1 MNVDSTASRFP
12 ITFFKSYSA
21 TVKDEADWSLEALA
35 RCIETVTAP
44 QKADLPWLKLAKFG
58 DIRTIPKNSLRHDA
72 NVLAVTGIEADYDG
86 EEVSFSV
93 AVEIATKAGILA
105 LIYTSPSHTEDAPRW
120 RVLCPLSQEMPPDL
134 RARMLGRLN
143 GLYRGILAGESWT
156 LSQSYYYGSIAANPS
171 HRVKLIDGTPIDLHD
186 DLDEIWLGKPHSNGN
201 GQAQPFTSGPADEA
215 ALLEQIATGASYH
228 GSAMRLIGKWALAG
242 LPLLDAKA
250 RIVDAM
256 NAVPTALRD
265 GRWSARA
272 ADLDRC
278 IVDIYG
284 KEAAKDAG
292 PRTRVSSEAPQPDPE
307 LLANP
312 DMSLL
317 HLNRR
322 APPALPLD
330 VFGPGWATWISAAA
344 EAAAAPPDYVAVP
357 LLASSSALIGHARW
371 AQATP
376 GWMEPP
382 HIWAGSVGDSGSSKS
397 PGADC
402 LLRDVLPVIEQR
414 MMGDF
419 PDRLRDWRAAAEAA
433 TAAQEQWKAD
443 VRTAQKNHH
452 PPPLPP
458 AEPAPAEPQAPRLR
472 QSDVTVEKVAALLAN
487 AAPKGLMIVRDEL
500 AGWLL
505 GLNSY
510 NDAGRSFWIEA
521 YGGRPY
527 RVERVKS
534 PEPIVIPRL
543 AVAVTGTTQPGKL
556 AEMFREADDGLL
568 GRFVWAWPDPLPFRL
583 GQNPPAVAWA
593 IDALDKLRLLELA
606 PGEQPHDPPRPVL
619 VPLSPAAVSMMEAFG
634 QDMQRR
640 QQEAGGL
647 LQSAYG
653 KARGLALR
661 LSLVLA
667 MLRWCG
673 SSGMTAPP
681 AEIGEEA
688 FGAACDLVAGYFL
701 SMAERVYGDAAA
713 SPADRNAATLA
724 RWIIRERAPEVH
736 VRRLQREVRLPG
748 LNSAAVIHA
757 AAAVLVEAGW
767 LLPPA
772 PGGFQQRARAA
783 YLVNARVFELAS

>member
-21 TVKDEADWSLEALA
+21 TKKEEVDWSLKALA
-35 RCIETVTAP
+35 RRIETVTAP

-58 DIRTIPKNSLRHDA
+58 DIRTSPKNSLRHDA

-86 EEVSFSV
+86 EKVSLSA
-93 AVEIATKAGILA
+93 AVKIATKAGILA

-120 RVLCPLSQEMPPDL
+120 RVLCPLSHEIEPDL
-134 RARMLGRLN
+134 RAKMLGRLN

-156 LSQSYYYGSIAANPS
+156 LSQSYYYGSVAVNPS

-186 DLDEIWLGKPHSNGN
+186 DLDKIWLGKPHTSPHSNGN

-215 ALLEQIATGASYH
+215 ALLEQIATSASYH
-228 GSAMRLIGKWALAG
+228 ESGVRLLGKWALAG
-242 LPLLDAKA
+242 MPLIDARSKLTAAMDTVPETQRDSRWAA
-250 RIVDAM
+250 RV
-256 NAVPTALRD
+256 
-265 GRWSARA
+265 
-272 ADLDRC
+272 ADIDRC
-278 IVDIYG
+278 LMDIYG
-284 KEAAKDAG
+284 KEARAKDNG
-292 PRTRVSSEAPQPDPE
+292 HRPTPDPE

-312 DMSLL
+312 DMSILRL
-317 HLNRR
+317 SRR

-330 VFGPGWATWISAAA
+330 VFGPGWAMWISAAA

-419 PDRLRDWRAAAEAA
+419 PDHLRDWRAAAEAA

-443 VRTAQKNHH
+443 VRTAQKSHH

-458 AEPAPAEPQAPRLR
+458 AEIAPAEPQAPRLR

-534 PEPIVIPRL
+534 PEPIVISRL
-543 AVAVTGTTQPGKL
+543 AVAVTGTTQPGRL

-583 GQNPPAVAWA
+583 GQNPPAIAWA
-593 IDALDKLRLLELA
+593 IDALDKLRLLDLA
-606 PGEQPHDPPRPVL
+606 PGEQPHDPPRPIL

-661 LSLVLA
+661 LSLVLT

-681 AEIGEEA
+681 VEIGEQA
-688 FGAACDLVAGYFL
+688 FGAACDLVADYFL
-701 SMAERVYGDAAA
+701 PMAERVYGDAAA
-713 SPADRNAATLA
+713 TPADRNAATLA

-748 LNSAAVIHA
+748 LNSADVIHA

-767 LLPPA
+767 LLPPEA
-772 PGGFQQRARAA
+772 GGFQQRARAA
-783 YLVNARVFELAS
+783 YLVNVRLFELAS